1 MSSPGSIALAL
12 LATIPL
18 ACAPTLMAVRSYRGH
33 QSLDPKAL
41 ATISELAE
49 AGALNKAG
57 VLSVLGPPVSVVGQG
72 GGEIFVYRHVA
83 RDASE
88 INLNPSYVMP
98 SAPSV
103 PLYVDNDVSGRDD
116 VLMIFFGAD
125 GKVLGASMRQNVDD
139 VTGSRAASQSDLVR
153 GWVE

>member
-1 MSSPGSIALAL
+1 MSRRGRIVLTL
-12 LATIPL
+12 LATIPM
-18 ACAPTLMAVRSYRGH
+18 ACAPTLVAVHSYRGH
-33 QSLDPKAL
+33 GALDEKAL

-72 GGEIFVYRHVA
+72 AGEIFVYRHVA

-88 INLNPSYVMP
+88 INLNPSYVVP
-98 SAPSV
+98 SAPSL
-103 PLYVDNDVSGRDD
+103 PLYVNNDVSGRDD

-125 GKVLGASMRQNVDD
+125 GKVLGASMRQNVGD